1 MILIISLYELINYVL
16 IWFVFSG
23 FVFLITITLHDR
35 EEKEIERF
43 YILVAL
49 LLRSL

>member
-23 FVFLITITLHDR
+23 FVFFNYYNIT
-35 EEKEIERF
+35 
-43 YILVAL
+43 
-49 LLRSL
+49 

>member
-1 MILIISLYELINYVL
+1 MFLFGLFFPGL
-16 IWFVFSG
+16 F
-23 FVFLITITLHDR
+23 FLITITLHDK